1 VALGAARF
9 SVLIALLPLL
19 FDVSF
24 IPVHPRPTTRVQPTK
39 NLLAESAQEV
49 ASERYVAFAVR

>member
-1 VALGAARF
+1 
-9 SVLIALLPLL
+9 LL
-19 FDVSF
+19 FDLLHVLAATE
-24 IPVHPRPTTRVQPTK
+24 VRPTK